1 MTRIALLL
9 SVPVSLAV
17 ASPALGQTVLD
28 MLYVRTD
35 LGASLVPDIRLKD
48 LPTLPGGFGITN
60 LDVSVD
66 PGMAWTIEAGLKLT
80 DYLAV
85 EVQTG
90 YFRNSVDSIS
100 GGQFVAPPFDPIP
113 IIGGSG
119 RFEQVPILANVLFEI
134 PLIEEESGFGS
145 MRLELGGGIGAVQVS
160 GRMTAEA
167 GPDPTA
173 ALDGLTI
180 SFDGS
185 DWVFGYQGTVALR
198 WDLSPHV
205 DIGIRYRFMGTTDVN
220 FGAIAYNV
228 DPTGF
233 LPTGDMETDHVFTN
247 AIQASLGIRF

>member
-1 MTRIALLL
+1 MTQVKIAL
-9 SVPVSLAV
+9 VASLAV
-17 ASPALGQTVLD
+17 SVSRSASAQTVLD
-28 MLYVRTD
+28 MLYIRTD
-35 LGASLVPDIRLKD
+35 VGASLVPDIGIKG
-48 LPTLPGGFGITN
+48 LPTFPGGFGIEN

-66 PGMAWTIEAGLKLT
+66 PGMAWTIEAGLELT

-90 YFRNSVDSIS
+90 YFRNSIESIS
-100 GGQFVAPPFDPIP
+100 GGQFVAPPFNPIP
-113 IIGGSG
+113 IVGGSG
-119 RFEQVPILANVLFEI
+119 RFEQVPILANVLFRV
-134 PLIEEESGFGS
+134 PLIEQESGLGT
-145 MRLELGGGIGAVQVS
+145 MRLELGGGIGAIQAS

-173 ALDGLTI
+173 ALDGLTM

-198 WDLSPHV
+198 WDLSPNV

-220 FGAIAYNV
+220 FGAISYNV

-247 AIQASLGIRF
+247 AIQASVGIRF

>member
-9 SVPVSLAV
+9 PLPVSLAV

-28 MLYVRTD
+28 MLYIRTD
-35 LGASLVPDIRLKD
+35 VGASLVPDIGLKN
-48 LPTLPGGFGITN
+48 LPAIPGGFGISN

-66 PGMAWTIEAGLKLT
+66 TGVAWTIEAGLKLT

-90 YFRNSVDSIS
+90 YVRNSIDSVS

-119 RFEQVPILANVLFEI
+119 RFEQVPILANVLFHV
-134 PLIEEESGFGS
+134 PLIEEESGLGA
-145 MRLELGGGIGAVQVS
+145 MRLELGGGIGAIQVS

-173 ALDGLTI
+173 ALEGLTM

-185 DWVFGYQGTVALR
+185 DWVFGYQGTVALL
-198 WDLSPHV
+198 WDLSPNV

-220 FGAIAYNV
+220 FGAISYNV

-233 LPTGDMETDHVFTN
+233 LPTGDMETDHIFTN